1 MNDRPEVEMSDVA
14 NETQEPVTITV
25 ADLVASIEGG
35 DALNSGKQFDA
46 LLQSKIGDALDAERI
61 KVAGQ
66 VFNGDEAD
74 PSDEEVE
81 AAIDEVDAELEETEA
96 EVEETEAEV
105 EVEEPVAE
113 VEVEETEEEEEEVA
127 VEEPTLDLGDE
138 EEHSEPEDTLGLY
151 GDEVESVLSDEEEN
165 EEVAIE
171 DESEV

>member
-113 VEVEETEEEEEEVA
+113 VEVEETEEEEEVA